1 MARYDLLVKGGL
13 VVTPGVG
20 AQVADV
26 AVREGR
32 FAAVADD
39 IPTSTAEEL
48 VDASGK
54 FVLPGAVD
62 SHFHVGIYRPL
73 SEDARSESASALK
86 GGVTT
91 IISYFRTGHYYL
103 NKTGPYSQIFPEVLR
118 LSSGN
123 FYTDYAYHLAPMTAG
138 HLDEIASLAEGGV
151 SSFKYYMFYKTL
163 TLAADATAGSRET
176 GNEAYDLGHLYEIMD
191 RVAELNRREPGLRY
205 SVSVHCE
212 NPEIIRVFIDRVKR
226 MGIDGLEA
234 YHLARPPF
242 GEHLAIIEAA
252 AIARATG
259 APMNVLH
266 LSSAEAL
273 ETVKALR
280 LQWPE
285 LDIVAET
292 TLHHLS
298 LTYERAGGILGKVN
312 PPIRTQQDADA
323 LWEGVR
329 TGHIQSIASDH
340 ACCSREDKG
349 AELWSAVPGFG
360 GTALLYPLLISEGH
374 FQRGIPLETLVQTVA
389 ANPARTFGLYPQKGT
404 IAVGSDADLAIVD
417 PSITFTVEPQ
427 ELDSAQDFTP
437 FQGLRLRGKVTH
449 TILRGQLVLGPDG
462 KRGEPRGKFL
472 MRPLARA

>member
-1 MARYDLLVKGGL
+1 MALYDLLVKGGL
-13 VVTPGVG
+13 VVIPGVG

-26 AVREGR
+26 AIREGK
-32 FAAVADD
+32 FAAVADE
-39 IPTSTAEEL
+39 ISSGLAEDVL
-48 VDASGK
+48 DASGK

-73 SEDARSESASALK
+73 DQDARTESASALR

-118 LSSGN
+118 LSAGN

-138 HLDEIASLAEGGV
+138 HLDEISALAEGGV

-163 TLAADATAGSRET
+163 TLAADAVAGSRET

-191 RVAELNRREPGLRY
+191 RVADLNRKRPGLRY

-212 NPEIIRVFIDRVKR
+212 NPEIIRVFIERVKR
-226 MGIDGLEA
+226 MGIEGLEA

-242 GEHLAIIEAA
+242 GEHLAILEAA

-259 APMNVLH
+259 SPMNVLH

-273 ETVKALR
+273 QTVKAIR

-285 LDIVAET
+285 LDVVAET
-292 TLHHLS
+292 TLHHLG
-298 LTYERAGGILGKVN
+298 LTYEKAGGILGKVN
-312 PPIRTQQDADA
+312 PPIRTQKDADA

-329 TGHIQSIASDH
+329 SGHIQSVASDH

-349 AELWSAVPGFG
+349 TELWSAVPGFG

-374 FQRGIPLETLVQTVA
+374 FKRNIPLERLVQAVTSS
-389 ANPARTFGLYPQKGT
+389 PARTFGLFPQKGT
-404 IAVGSDADLAIVD
+404 ISVGSDADLAVVD
-417 PSITFTVEPQ
+417 PSITFTVEP
-427 ELDSAQDFTP
+427 EGLESAQDFTP
-437 FQGLRLRGKVTH
+437 FQGMQLRGKVTY
-449 TILRGQLVLGPDG
+449 TVLRGQVVLGPDG
-462 KRGEPRGKFL
+462 RRGEPAGRFL
-472 MRPLARA
+472 ARPLARA

>member
-1 MARYDLLVKGGL
+1 MAVYDLVVKGGL
-13 VVTPGVG
+13 VVIPGVG

-26 AVREGR
+26 AIREGR
-32 FAAVADD
+32 FAAIADE
-39 IPTSTAEEL
+39 IPPAMAEQVL
-48 VDASGK
+48 DASGK
-54 FVLPGAVD
+54 FVFPGAVD

-73 SEDARSESASALK
+73 DLDARSESASALK

-103 NKTGPYSQIFPEVLR
+103 NKTGPYSQIFPEVLS

-123 FYTDYAYHLAPMTAG
+123 FYTDYAYHLAPMTAS
-138 HLDEIASLAEGGV
+138 HLDEISGLAESGV

-163 TLAADATAGSRET
+163 TLAADAVAGARET

-191 RVAELNRREPGLRY
+191 RVADLNRRQPGLRY

-212 NPEIIRVFIDRVKR
+212 NPEIIRVFIERVKR

-259 APMNVLH
+259 SPMNVLH
-266 LSSAEAL
+266 LSSSEAL
-273 ETVKALR
+273 ETVKAIR

-285 LDIVAET
+285 LDVVAET
-292 TLHHLS
+292 TLHHLG
-298 LTYERAGGILGKVN
+298 LTYEKAGGILGKVN
-312 PPIRTQQDADA
+312 PPIRTQRDADA
-323 LWEGVR
+323 LWEGIR
-329 TGHIQSIASDH
+329 AGHIQSVASDH

-349 AELWSAVPGFG
+349 TELWSAVPGFG

-374 FQRGIPLETLVQTVA
+374 FKRGISLDKLVQTVT
-389 ANPARTFGLYPQKGT
+389 ANPARIFGLYPQKGT
-404 IAVGSDADLAIVD
+404 IAVGSDADLAIMD
-417 PSITFTVEPQ
+417 PSITFTVQ
-427 ELDSAQDFTP
+427 ASGLDSAQDFTP
-437 FQGLRLRGKVTH
+437 FQGMQLRGQITH
-449 TILRGQLVLGPDG
+449 TILRGRVAMGPDG
-462 KRGEPRGKFL
+462 RRGEPQGSF
-472 MRPLARA
+472 LARPIVRA